1 MNDPVYGPPAAGVT
15 PDLAEHPPLGWWDR
29 LVWAVLPAGCLGCAA
44 PLPAAVSPLGLCGP
58 CRGRLSPVPA
68 HACDRCGRPLAAEA
82 LPAGYCC
89 GDCRADPPAY
99 DRLLALWRYAPPLD
113 AVVQGLKF
121 GRLDYLGSHLA
132 EALAGQLGAA
142 VQAQVGEEALVV
154 PVPLHWRRR
163 LTRGFNQAERIAHP
177 LARRL
182 GLPFSPALA
191 RRRATPPQSRLD
203 QAARLRNLRRAF
215 AVRGRGRIEGR
226 HVVLVDDV
234 ATTGATLDTA
244 AAALKAAGA
253 AAVTAVVAGR
263 TPVRFWE

>member
-1 MNDPVYGPPAAGVT
+1 M
-15 PDLAEHPPLGWWDR
+15 
-29 LVWAVLPAGCLGCAA
+29 WAVLPAGCLGCGT

-58 CRGRLSPVPA
+58 CHGRLSPVPA
-68 HACDRCGRPLAAEA
+68 NACASCGRPLAAHA
-82 LPAGYCC
+82 LPPGYCC
-89 GDCRADPPAY
+89 GDCRENPPAF

-113 AVVQGLKF
+113 AVVQGFKF
-121 GRLDYLGSHLA
+121 GRLDYLGGHLA
-132 EALAGQLGAA
+132 EALAGHLGPQIRE
-142 VQAQVGEEALVV
+142 QAGKGGLVI

-163 LTRGFNQAERIAHP
+163 LTRGYNQAERIGRP
-177 LARRL
+177 LARHL
-182 GLPFSPALA
+182 GLPFSSALA

-203 QAARLRNLRRAF
+203 QAARLRNLRQAF
-215 AVRGRGRIEGR
+215 AVRGPGAVADR

-263 TPVRFWE
+263 TPVSSWE